1 MRIGLALAAC
11 VLQAAALAHAH
22 VRLIHSGNGVPLY
35 WNNPHAISIV
45 IHAAGSDDVQDES
58 CAPALRNA
66 LAAWNAVPGSRAR
79 LIEDLNPNSQANPNW
94 ASDSLH
100 ALQFDESNS
109 SGYFPPGSGIVAITP
124 VWFQGSGRIT
134 DADVLFN
141 GLGYSFTT
149 ERTPGH
155 FDVQDVAVHELGH
168 LLGFDHTGCA
178 GASLYPYVDPQIL
191 LHRSVALDDATGLRE
206 VYPDADGL
214 LLGGLSGDVRRASNG
229 DRVAGALVVARDA
242 LGRNRASTVCDELG
256 RFELGGLEPGDY
268 RVYARPLD
276 EPVSSANLSPG
287 WDIETDFGLGFAPG
301 LVEVSSAAT
310 AAVGT
315 ILVSDDV
322 ALSLGKNSNDFPLR
336 VIAGQHVLLSLGG
349 TGLALGSTLASSDS
363 TLTVPAVAWMGSQVN
378 FRIVVPAGTE
388 PGHVDLSVTN
398 SAGHTCVL
406 PGAIEI
412 TPPDPQVLAVNPPL
426 GSISGGTQLSVQ
438 GSGFRAGL
446 RVVLGANI
454 YAEGVPGGV
463 VLVSPNELQLVTSA
477 TSEGVHDLVVI
488 DETGVEGRASLAFE
502 ATSLPVLES
511 VFPPTG
517 SAAGG
522 TELVLRGSG
531 FVPGSLVRID
541 GVAQSQLVYDG
552 PTRMLLTTE
561 PGVAGGPYLLEVEN
575 PSGALA
581 TLAFSYAAAA
591 DPLVQDVDPAQG
603 SAQGGEPVTVFG
615 SNFDANA
622 QVVFGA
628 DPDTGTGGVAAQSV
642 LVLDSNTLQVVTPQ
656 GSAGWTSVLV
666 SHPNGQASLLSGA
679 FAYASQGGGGG
690 GGGCSV
696 REHSA
701 GGGPGDATAGLA
713 PLALLALHFARRA
726 LEARRPAR
734 AGARAGRW

>member
-1 MRIGLALAAC
+1 MRVGLALAAGALLA
-11 VLQAAALAHAH
+11 VSLAHAH

-35 WNNPHAISIV
+35 WNNPHAISVV

-66 LAAWNAVPGSRAR
+66 IAAWNAVPGSRAR
-79 LIEDLNPNSQANPNW
+79 LVEDHSAIAQANPNW

-109 SGYFPPGSGIVAITP
+109 SGYFPPGSGVVAITP

-149 ERTPGH
+149 ARKPGH

-191 LHRSVALDDATGLRE
+191 LHRSIALDDATGLRE
-206 VYPDADGL
+206 VYPDEDGA
-214 LLGGLSGDVRRASNG
+214 LLGSISGDVRRASNG
-229 DRVAGALVVARDA
+229 DRLAGALVVVRDA
-242 LGRNRASTVCDELG
+242 LGRNRASTLCDELG
-256 RFELGGLEPGDY
+256 RFELGGLDVGNY

-287 WDIETDFGLGFAPG
+287 WEVDTDFGLGFAPG
-301 LVEVSSAAT
+301 LIAVSSAAT
-310 AAVGT
+310 TPVGT
-315 ILVSDDV
+315 ILVGEDV

-349 TGLALGSTLASSDS
+349 TGLALGSTLAPSDS
-363 TLTVPAVAWMGSQVN
+363 ALTIPAVAWMGSQVN
-378 FRIVVPAGTE
+378 FRIVVPAGSA
-388 PGHVDLSVTN
+388 PGHVDLAVTN
-398 SAGHTCVL
+398 AAGQTSVL

-426 GSISGGTQLSVQ
+426 GSIAGGTQLSIQ

-446 RVVLGANI
+446 RVVLGANV
-454 YAEGVPGGV
+454 YTEGVTGGA
-463 VLVSPNELQLVTSA
+463 VLVSPNELQLVTA
-477 TSEGVHDLVVI
+477 PTSEGVHDLVVI
-488 DETGVEGRASLAFE
+488 DETGVEGRAVEAFE

-511 VFPPTG
+511 VFPPAG

-522 TELVLRGSG
+522 TELVLRGTG

-541 GVAQSQLVYDG
+541 GVAQPQLVYDG
-552 PTRMLLTTE
+552 PTRLLLTTE

-581 TLAFSYAAAA
+581 TLAFAYAAAP

-603 SAQGGEPVTVFG
+603 SAQGGDFVTVYG
-615 SNFDANA
+615 ANFDASA

-628 DPDTGTGGVAAQSV
+628 DPDSGTGGVAAQSV
-642 LVLDSNTLQVVTPQ
+642 NVLDANTLQVVTPQ
-656 GSAGWTSVLV
+656 GAAGWASVMV
-666 SHPNGQASLLSGA
+666 SHANGQASLLSGA

-696 REHSA
+696 REHVP
-701 GGGPGDATAGLA
+701 GGGPGGAAAGSM
-713 PLALLALHFARRA
+713 PFVLLALYLARSAHR
-726 LEARRPAR
+726 ARRPAR
-734 AGARAGRW
+734 A